1 MLNSILSF
9 FFFRCCFFT
18 HETQEGCCQTY
29 SLESKI
35 SEEREKNEA
44 REGELCVGVTHTRLL
59 EFLFFFSKTIH
70 SSLHLLLLYT
80 QLKRVRTPSTQVC
93 RRGQG

>member
-1 MLNSILSF
+1 MRGSDAHPTLRVS
-9 FFFRCCFFT
+9 
-18 HETQEGCCQTY
+18 
-29 SLESKI
+29 
-35 SEEREKNEA
+35 
-44 REGELCVGVTHTRLL
+44 
-59 EFLFFFSKTIH
+59 FFFSKTIH